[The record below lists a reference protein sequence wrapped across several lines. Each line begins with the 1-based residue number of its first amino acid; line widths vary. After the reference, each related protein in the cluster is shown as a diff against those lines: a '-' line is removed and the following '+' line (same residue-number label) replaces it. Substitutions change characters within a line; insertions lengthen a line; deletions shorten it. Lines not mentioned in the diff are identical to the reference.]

1 MSSNNFAVD
10 LSALDTVQRHPLGT
24 EYEEPTGFIDLS
36 APSGSRNAVSR
47 GKRIW
52 IYVQIASGTTLTAGQ
67 TVSRAAGTAT
77 YENCVIGAV
86 DCSPERIVGLA
97 QGALGS
103 AGAVTYGWVLREGVG
118 LYVAD
123 TGGTTADRPLIAG
136 NAVAGALDDSGGTT
150 TDSAKSIGW
159 AITGGAAASTW
170 VGRFRCRG

>member
-10 LSALDTVQRHPLGT
+10 LSALDTSQMHPLGQ

-36 APSGSRNAVSR
+36 APSGSRNAASR

-67 TVSRAAGTAT
+67 TVSRAAGTST
-77 YENCVIGAV
+77 YENCVISAL
-86 DCSPERIVGLA
+86 DCSKERIVGLA
-97 QGALGS
+97 QRTLGS
-103 AGAVTYGWVLREGVG
+103 ASAVTYGWILREGVG

-123 TGGTTADRPLIAG
+123 TGGTTADRPLLAG
-136 NAVAGALDDSGGTT
+136 NAAAGALDDSTGTT

-159 AITGGAAASTW
+159 AITGGAAGSTFL
-170 VGRFRCRG
+170 GRFRCVG